1 MLYMI
6 INKAYKFRLY
16 PNQKQKELINKT
28 FGCTRLI
35 YNYYLDKK
43 INEYKT
49 NKKSISSYDC
59 IKDLKNLYNDYP
71 FLKEVDSM
79 SLRCSLFDLDNAYQK
94 FFK

>member
-1 MLYMI
+1 MDV
-6 INKAYKFRLY
+6 
-16 PNQKQKELINKT
+16 
-28 FGCTRLI
+28 RLI

-43 INEYKT
+43 IKEYEN
-49 NKKSISSYDC
+49 NKKNLSCYDC